1 MGFTR
6 QEYWNGLPFSFP
18 GDLPDPGI
26 KSVSPPLAGGLFTT
40 DPSRKPIA
48 LISDFPVITDID
60 SKHAYH
66 LRADDSICSKNCINS
81 GKNNDP
87 NEIPE
92 GTILGNPLVM
102 YHT

>member
-1 MGFTR
+1 MSLTLTGRF
-6 QEYWNGLPFSFP
+6 L
-18 GDLPDPGI
+18 
-26 KSVSPPLAGGLFTT
+26 TT
-40 DPSRKPIA
+40 DPSRKTIA

-66 LRADDSICSKNCINS
+66 LRANDSICSKNCINS

-92 GTILGNPLVM
+92 GTILGNPLVIT
-102 YHT
+102 HENRAA